1 MSRKKHN
8 NPTFAGLLFTY
19 IIIFLKIAI
28 LTLCLEGVRL
38 GIIDFFPPKIV
49 NFINKTFGTFLFILL
64 VMLVITILFTFH
76 ILKDRTLFGI
86 LTLIFS
92 SIIGG
97 VILLLANYAK
107 DEETP
112 INNNYQKLKN
122 SEAEL
127 KNPEKQSEED
137 SVSKTEA
144 N

>member
-1 MSRKKHN
+1 MTEKNIIHFCWFAFYLYN
-8 NPTFAGLLFTY
+8 NV
-19 IIIFLKIAI
+19 LKIAI

-38 GIIDFFPPKIV
+38 GIIDFFSKIV
-49 NFINKTFGTFLFILL
+49 VFIDKTFGTFLFILL